1 MIKKLLLIFLT
12 IVFLKSFGGSYSP
25 YLPKG
30 TLIKVVPQ
38 VTLSTEQLEENS
50 VVYFIAP
57 SDVWVQEEKAVEKGD
72 IFKGYVSMLKMPVLG
87 VNAAMKIKTTDIIKQ
102 DGSMYEFNG
111 RIMYK
116 NSDMI
121 GGNLTNPASYNRT
134 VHPRRV
140 YGNPWGG
147 TMQFVPSGE
156 YEEGQHVKINM
167 RDSMFIEL
175 DEDYYI

>member
-1 MIKKLLLIFLT
+1 
-12 IVFLKSFGGSYSP
+12 
-25 YLPKG
+25 
-30 TLIKVVPQ
+30 
-38 VTLSTEQLEENS
+38 
-50 VVYFIAP
+50 
-57 SDVWVQEEKAVEKGD
+57 
-72 IFKGYVSMLKMPVLG
+72 
-87 VNAAMKIKTTDIIKQ
+87 MKIKITDIIKQ
-102 DGSMYEFNG
+102 DGSMYEFSG
-111 RIMYK
+111 KIMYK